1 MHFLN
6 LHSFRRHRHFLAVP
20 VVASLLALTVV
31 TTHGKLAGNIL
42 VTELPNELIATGG
55 DQSFS
60 FPSGL
65 SGILREDA
73 VFERDGND
81 LFLAD
86 GTALLS
92 SPSLFGVRSGNLTFQ
107 GFRGAFVITIA
118 GGKATVLALTAPV
131 LVTAENFSFIIP
143 AGMQHMVELAAP
155 AADIASLQMIPEAV
169 AREELLRAE
178 QVPASELPLLA
189 APQPMPP
196 AFLLPFVLPATE
208 DRILESQKTSQIAD
222 LQAAMRSGE
231 RVAALSILKTRLDLT
246 ADMLPVLIAES
257 AAMPSVAQELLAY
270 VHDPA
275 LWLLVSFHPQYRL
288 AAWQNDGA
296 GMPLSARILRWLE
309 LPASDVLEPLP
320 ERVIDEW
327 REQIQAYK
335 GDSAFVESLL
345 TAMEG
350 FHRFAEQSQFPQRL
364 RRYAE
369 ALQAIVKDPSDLS
382 ADAQA
387 QLHLWTDV
395 DAIPPYSEPEPLP
408 VPEPVASCSA

>member
-1 MHFLN
+1 
-6 LHSFRRHRHFLAVP
+6 
-20 VVASLLALTVV
+20 
-31 TTHGKLAGNIL
+31 
-42 VTELPNELIATGG
+42 
-55 DQSFS
+55 
-60 FPSGL
+60 
-65 SGILREDA
+65 
-73 VFERDGND
+73 
-81 LFLAD
+81 
-86 GTALLS
+86 
-92 SPSLFGVRSGNLTFQ
+92 
-107 GFRGAFVITIA
+107 
-118 GGKATVLALTAPV
+118 
-131 LVTAENFSFIIP
+131 
-143 AGMQHMVELAAP
+143 
-155 AADIASLQMIPEAV
+155 
-169 AREELLRAE
+169 
-178 QVPASELPLLA
+178 
-189 APQPMPP
+189 
-196 AFLLPFVLPATE
+196 
-208 DRILESQKTSQIAD
+208 
-222 LQAAMRSGE
+222 
-231 RVAALSILKTRLDLT
+231 
-246 ADMLPVLIAES
+246 
-257 AAMPSVAQELLAY
+257 MPSVAQELLAY

-408 VPEPVASCSA
+408 VPEPVASSSSSWSSSELPFESGVVEQTAKQKLLAAGALFTVQTSLKAEHATVVAVSDILFASLDAEHTYRFTYDFATDQVSHIEREGQAMPYALTLEAFVNWATGK